1 MILYVDKEKKE
12 NDFDDESIELMYVFI
27 KSYKVFKEIGFCLH
41 PKFTT
46 KEEIVNFHLKVSFKE
61 KKDFVDFFENEKI
74 NLKIIC
80 GRNGCGKTTFLHEI
94 LEKRCFDKC
103 IYIFKD
109 KHNNLAASEPIL
121 VDFCN
126 NTLKLKDKTEILIGF
141 NALCPTHQ
149 NLRID
154 DLAFEKN
161 IVDYYVKYQNVF
173 DHVLGENDPL
183 ITHFRLKIDDQ
194 YIKKAF
200 TTIRKHTSIDRY
212 DDIKDLFLS
221 DLTTAYA
228 ITFICKYKTSF
239 LKENSFQS
247 VDDLKLFVLS
257 KIPITINPPPHLS
270 HNLKTIY
277 PLDNLNDVKKELNNC
292 LESLNILFKPLW
304 KVDKKTKCEIP
315 PLYVIYE
322 GLAKKEDDFRSM
334 ENLSSGERLEIK
346 NIYELFYPLSR
357 WSCSWLVFD
366 EIDRCLHPEW
376 CRRYLKDFLNTYKKV
391 INYISK
397 DNDKIL
403 NKQITLLFATHSP
416 FLLSDVTNDYMIY
429 LEKDENGLT
438 KEIKNKPNLFA
449 GNIGEMLTTNFF
461 MDGTIGEFATDILKK
476 VITYMNNNNKEK
488 KGWCKNVINAVG
500 DGLIR
505 QLLLEKWEKTYGSN

>member
-1 MILYVDKEKKE
+1 MILYVDKEKNKNE
-12 NDFDDESIELMYVFI
+12 FDDESIELMYIFI
-27 KSYKVFKEIGFCLH
+27 KSYKIFKEIGFCLH
-41 PKFTT
+41 PKFTA
-46 KEEIVNFHLKVSFKE
+46 KEKIAKSSLKVSFK
-61 KKDFVDFFENEKI
+61 KKQNFVDFFENEKI

-80 GRNGCGKTTFLHEI
+80 GRNGCGKTTLLHEI

-103 IYIFKD
+103 IYIFRD

-121 VDFCN
+121 VDFCD
-126 NTLKLKDKTEILIGF
+126 TTSKLNDKIEILIGF

-149 NLRID
+149 NLKID

-183 ITHFRLKIDDQ
+183 ITHFRLKIDDKP
-194 YIKKAF
+194 IKKAF
-200 TTIRKHTSIDRY
+200 SIIRKHTSLDMY
-212 DDIKDLFLS
+212 DDVKDLFLS
-221 DLTTAYA
+221 DLITAYA
-228 ITFICKYKTSF
+228 ITFTCKYKASL
-239 LKENSFQS
+239 LKENKFQS
-247 VDDLKLFVLS
+247 INDLKQFILS
-257 KIPITINPPPHLS
+257 KIPIELDSPPHLS
-270 HNLKTIY
+270 FDLKKIY
-277 PLDNLNDVKKELNNC
+277 PLDSLNDVKKELHNS
-292 LESLNILFKPLW
+292 LEVLNTLFKPLW
-304 KVDKKTKCEIP
+304 NVDKKTKCEIP
-315 PLYVIYE
+315 PSYVIYE
-322 GLAKKEDDFRSM
+322 GLAKKEDGFRSM

-376 CRRYLKDFLNTYKKV
+376 SRRYLKDFLNTYKKV

-397 DNDKIL
+397 NDDKIL

-416 FLLSDVTNDYMIY
+416 FLLSDVTNDYVIY

-438 KEIKNKPNLFA
+438 KEIKDKPNLFA

-461 MDGTIGEFATDILKK
+461 MDGTIGEFATDVLKK
-476 VITYMNNNNKEK
+476 VIIYMNNNDERK
-488 KGWCKNVINAVG
+488 KDWCKDVINAVG

-505 QLLLEKWEKTYGSN
+505 QLLQEKWEKTYGTN